1 MSSII
6 LGCPTI
12 QYELKQAMTDAHC
25 DIPVYFI
32 PQQIHNSPPTLQ
44 KYLQRAIDNL
54 WNVDR
59 IYICVS
65 ACGGGT
71 AGLTSPTAELVL
83 PRTRDCVDILLSS
96 DSLES
101 LDRPMDACFFTRG
114 WADFNRN
121 SEQSIQKL
129 TEKKGYEYAKS
140 YVQQLYDGF
149 NKFYYVDTGLNHLPD
164 IHDMMDPLVEALDG
178 SITTIPGHY
187 GILKKIANG
196 TIDEDFMVVAPNQTV
211 ESSAFMQW
219 F

>member
-32 PQQIHNSPPTLQ
+32 PQQLHNSPPALQ
-44 KYLQRAIDNL
+44 KYLQRAIDSL

-71 AGLTSPTAELVL
+71 VGLTSPTAELVL
-83 PRTRDCVDILLSS
+83 PRTRDCVDILLSN

-101 LDRPMDACFFTRG
+101 LDRPMDGCFFTRG

-129 TEKKGYEYAKS
+129 TEKKAMNM
-140 YVQQLYDGF
+140 QNPMF
-149 NKFYYVDTGLNHLPD
+149 NNYMTDLTNSTT
-164 IHDMMDPLVEALDG
+164 
-178 SITTIPGHY
+178 SIQDSIIY
-187 GILKKIANG
+187 QISMI
-196 TIDEDFMVVAPNQTV
+196 
-211 ESSAFMQW
+211 
-219 F
+219 